1 MAKIWNKLLPV
12 LPFILSLLVGSFTA
26 LNKGLS
32 NKPDW
37 SYYRKFIN
45 FPLIEITG
53 TDKALFG
60 YLPGTKGL
68 FAPFILM
75 GKFDLVFFVL
85 CNIFCSILFFW
96 LLVNK
101 VVINYRNKS
110 FTNSLMWISICVAMP
125 IYFAIHNNQLVVPSI
140 TLVIL
145 GMMCIQ
151 KEQDVLAGILLA
163 ISALFKSFTIPI
175 FILPMLLGRW
185 KATIIAFVAVL
196 CISFA
201 LASFTDGFE
210 TSVAMHARWIS
221 QILAQSPENAIYK
234 HNIPVS
240 FIDNQSVRAEIVR
253 LAITYKIPWIVSLH
267 TLVYFFS
274 TGLLFFLT
282 LNNRTTTG
290 ISFWIIVSVWMAWIA
305 YAVPFGRYYYLIFI
319 VPILITTSVSKIVDF
334 RGFQA
339 LLWIILILSATSR
352 GGTPV
357 YAIVTFITMVMSLLI
372 LGFHRLIPETTKV

>member
-1 MAKIWNKLLPV
+1 MTKMWNKLLPV
-12 LPFILSLLVGSFTA
+12 LPFILSLLAGGFTA
-26 LNKGLS
+26 FDKGLS

-45 FPLIEITG
+45 SPLIEITG
-53 TDKALFG
+53 HDKALFG

-75 GKFDLVFFVL
+75 GQFDLVFFVFF
-85 CNIFCSILFFW
+85 NIFFSILFFW

-125 IYFAIHNNQLVVPSI
+125 VYFAIHNNQLVVPSV

-145 GMMCIQ
+145 GMVCIQ
-151 KEQDVLAGILLA
+151 KERDVMAGILLA

-185 KATIIAFVAVL
+185 KATIIAFLAVL
-196 CISFA
+196 CISFS

-221 QILAQSPENAIYK
+221 QILAQSSENVVYK
-234 HNIPVS
+234 HNTPSS
-240 FIDNQSVRAEIVR
+240 FLDNQSVRAEVVR

-267 TLVYFFS
+267 MLVYFFL

-282 LNNRTTTG
+282 LKNRTTTG
-290 ISFWIIVSVWMAWIA
+290 ISFWIIVSVWMSWIA

-319 VPILITTSVSKIVDF
+319 VPILITTSIPKIVDF

-339 LLWIILILSATSR
+339 LLWIILILSAISR

-357 YAIVTFITMVMSLLI
+357 YAMVTSITMIMSLLI
-372 LGFHRLIPETTKV
+372 LRFNRLIPETTKV